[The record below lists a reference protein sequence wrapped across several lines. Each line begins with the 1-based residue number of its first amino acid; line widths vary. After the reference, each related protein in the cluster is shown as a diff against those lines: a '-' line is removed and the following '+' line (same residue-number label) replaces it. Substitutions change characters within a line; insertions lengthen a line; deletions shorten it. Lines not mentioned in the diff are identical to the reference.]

1 MTSVT
6 VTCPDTH
13 PGERCWLLAPLG
25 WPATRPSA
33 RQLHRMLASLADLLG
48 TVAAA
53 HRLATELA
61 ARSGPPA
68 PGWPAALG
76 AIDVVAVDAT
86 DTVAL
91 VCQLIDHDLDEAA
104 GHLREGLDHRL
115 QALQLLRGAVRT
127 DWPVGLDH
135 QHVAELLADVID
147 HLDQAG
153 RSLAAA
159 DHTLITATRKA
170 RE

>member
-13 PGERCWLLAPLG
+13 RRCGLLTPLVWPTPQPG
-25 WPATRPSA
+25 A
-33 RQLHRMLASLADLLG
+33 RQLHRLLASIADLIDA
-48 TVAAA
+48 VAAA
-53 HRLATELA
+53 HRLATEFA
-61 ARSGPPA
+61 ALPDPPEQ
-68 PGWPAALG
+68 GWPVALTG
-76 AIDVVAVDAT
+76 IDVVAVDAT
-86 DTVAL
+86 DTAAL
-91 VCQLIDHDLDEAA
+91 ICQLTDHDLDQAA
-104 GHLREGLDHRL
+104 DQLRQGLDHRL

-135 QHVAELLADVID
+135 QHVAGLLADVID
-147 HLDQAG
+147 HLDRAG

-170 RE
+170 RT